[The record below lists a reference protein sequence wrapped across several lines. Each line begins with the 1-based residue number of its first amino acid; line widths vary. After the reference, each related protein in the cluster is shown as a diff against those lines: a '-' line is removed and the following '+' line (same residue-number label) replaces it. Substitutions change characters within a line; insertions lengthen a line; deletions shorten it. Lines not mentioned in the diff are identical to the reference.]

1 MCPHLKLFFQ
11 IQPPSKKAHG
21 GAGGY
26 VWVGFLARPLFEQ
39 IDGIDFDIEEL
50 GNVVLGLDS
59 LL

>member
-1 MCPHLKLFFQ
+1 MCPHFKLFFQ
-11 IQPPSKKAHG
+11 IQPPSKAAHG
-21 GAGGY
+21 AAGVS

-50 GNVVLGLDS
+50 GNVVLCLDS